1 MLQLFVFPMSSVVR
15 SHLGRAGLGE
25 LVAAEEDV
33 LLPRHPEGCAGFVQP
48 QHALVLRGRVDRGHV
63 GAHRRVP
70 AVVARGVGA
79 HVDNGRVLGQR
90 LPQVTREAGH
100 KTLEIS
106 VAT

>member
-1 MLQLFVFPMSSVVR
+1 MYI
-15 SHLGRAGLGE
+15 SHLGRPGPGLGE
-25 LVAAEEDV
+25 LMASKQNIF
-33 LLPRHPEGCAGFVQP
+33 LPGDPEGGPGLVEP
-48 QHALVLRGRVDRGHV
+48 QHVVILGRDLGHV

>member
-15 SHLGRAGLGE
+15 SHLGRAGLGQ

-33 LLPRHPEGCAGFVQP
+33 LLPRHPEGCAGLVQP

-70 AVVARGVGA
+70 AVVAGGEGR
-79 HVDNGRVLGQR
+79 HVDDGRVLGQR
-90 LPQVTREAGH
+90 LAQVAGQPGH
-100 KTLEIS
+100 KTLEVRVS
-106 VAT
+106 S